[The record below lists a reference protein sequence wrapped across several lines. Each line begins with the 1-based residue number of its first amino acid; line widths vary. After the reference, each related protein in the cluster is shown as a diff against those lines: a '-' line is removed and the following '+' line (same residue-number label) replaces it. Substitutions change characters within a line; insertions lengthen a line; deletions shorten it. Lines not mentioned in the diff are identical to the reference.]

1 MTAAKAVRGST
12 MRRKNATTTTMTM
25 MTRRRGT
32 MRAVG
37 AEAKRAGRRAVAV
50 RAAKE
55 FTCEVEKPLG
65 MKLGQKPGE
74 GGGVKVDFVNPGG
87 NASKAGI
94 KAGDTILYTS
104 SWFGEELWPADKL
117 AFVMTSINAR
127 KGDVAFVVV
136 RGDKP
141 GEYDVKRLNS
151 RPAPKRFGRKLTE
164 AQKARATHIC
174 IDCGYVYTLPT
185 TFDDQPSSYLCPQC
199 AAPKKRF
206 ARYDA
211 EKEEMIGGGTPIVA
225 IASFVV
231 AAVAIGGL
239 TILAQ

>member
-1 MTAAKAVRGST
+1 MVMASASGRTAAMGV
-12 MRRKNATTTTMTM
+12 
-25 MTRRRGT
+25 
-32 MRAVG
+32 VG
-37 AEAKRAGRRAVAV
+37 GKKDVVGGRSRVAKVK
-50 RAAKE
+50 AAKE

-65 MKLGQKPGE
+65 MKLGQKPGD

-104 SWFGEELWPADKL
+104 SWFGDELWPADKL
-117 AFVMTSINAR
+117 PFVMTSINA
-127 KGDVAFVVV
+127 KAGEVAFVVV

-141 GEYDVKRLNS
+141 GDYDVKRLNS

-164 AQKARATHIC
+164 AQKERATHIC
-174 IDCGYVYTLPT
+174 IDCGWVYSQAK
-185 TFDDQPSSYLCPQC
+185 TFDEQPTDYLCPQC

-211 EKEEMIGGGTPIVA
+211 EKDEMIGGGTPVFA
-225 IASFVV
+225 IASAVV
-231 AAVAIGGL
+231 AVASIGAL
-239 TILAQ
+239 VFLAQ